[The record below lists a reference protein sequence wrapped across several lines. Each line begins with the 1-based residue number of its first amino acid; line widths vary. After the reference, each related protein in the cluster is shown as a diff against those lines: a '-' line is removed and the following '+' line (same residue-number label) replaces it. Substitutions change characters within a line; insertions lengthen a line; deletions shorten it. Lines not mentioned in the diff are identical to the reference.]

1 MILANIFFQTEGL
14 CDVLNI
20 LNIKGGSHGN
30 CEEKNSSKKNSSE
43 ETGSQKNSGK
53 ETGSKEKV
61 ALNLSPLVMNGKAVF
76 LFIMPSRF
84 LFFGMNSNWHIW

>member
-30 CEEKNSSKKNSSE
+30 CEEKTSSKKTGRQKTSSKKTSRE
-43 ETGSQKNSGK
+43 ETS
-53 ETGSKEKV
+53 SKEKV
-61 ALNLSPLVMNGKAVF
+61 ALY
-76 LFIMPSRF
+76 
-84 LFFGMNSNWHIW
+84 